1 MSKLAERRDLLIKEA
16 EGLQEQFKEASGA
29 RQKAEVDCQELTAQF
44 NDRNSRINEL
54 NILIQ
59 EEKAAEEVDVP
70 EGGEACPA

>member
-29 RQKAEVDCQELTAQF
+29 RQKAEVGCQELTAQF

-59 EEKAAEEVDVP
+59 EEKAEEEVDGP